1 MSFVTVDALER
12 ELRQLESARQIVQ
25 RSTIPSY
32 PVEFAM
38 SVGIAPDPWQIE
50 VLASDHPRK
59 ILCCGRQTG
68 KSTVGA
74 VLALH
79 RALTRPGSTVLI
91 VAPGERQAK
100 LLFSKARRLYEMAGY
115 PLPAHS
121 HRRTGLE
128 LANGSIIEAL
138 PAVERTTRDYSV
150 DLLVVDEAAAV
161 EDTDYHGILPS
172 LIATQGEQVLLS
184 TPRGKR
190 GFFWEIWHSKKVERS
205 TDSTIVQRPTDSTI
219 SERSEKVG
227 RSTFAERSADSDWQ
241 RIMVRSEEVERIR
254 SEDLEVFRQTMPD
267 EYFKQEFYCE
277 FLDTDGSLFSHDDI
291 EAALAAGEEIEPI
304 RIGDDEW

>member
-1 MSFVTVDALER
+1 VSFVTVDALER
-12 ELRQLESARQIVQ
+12 ELRRLEAAQQIRSAVR
-25 RSTIPSY
+25 IPAY

-79 RALTRPGSTVLI
+79 RALSRPGSTVLI

-100 LLFSKARRLYEMAGY
+100 LLFSKAKRLYEMAGH

-121 HRRTGLE
+121 DRRTGLE
-128 LANGSIIEAL
+128 LRNGSVIEAL
-138 PAVERTTRDYSV
+138 PAVERTTRGYSV
-150 DLLVVDEAAAV
+150 DLLVVDEVAAV
-161 EDTDYHGILPS
+161 PDDDYYGLLPA
-172 LIATQGEQVLLS
+172 LIATRGEQVVLS

-190 GFFWEIWHSKKVERS
+190 GFFFELWHSELSRRR
-205 TDSTIVQRPTDSTI
+205 DN
-219 SERSEKVG
+219 
-227 RSTFAERSADSDWQ
+227 DWH
-241 RIMVRSEEVERIR
+241 RIMVRSDEVERIR
-254 SEDLEVFRQTMPD
+254 PEDLEVFRQTMPD
-267 EYFKQEFYCE
+267 EFFRQEFFCE
-277 FLDTDGSLFSHDDI
+277 WLDTEGSLFGYDDI
-291 EAALAAGEEIEPI
+291 ERALAAGEGIEPI

>member
-1 MSFVTVDALER
+1 VSFVRVDALER
-12 ELRQLESARQIVQ
+12 ALRRLEATRQT
-25 RSTIPSY
+25 SLGKEIPAY
-32 PVEFAM
+32 PVEFAI
-38 SVGIAPDPWQIE
+38 SVGMEPDPWQIE

-74 VLALH
+74 VLAVH
-79 RALTRPGSTVLI
+79 KALTRPGSTVLV

-100 LLFSKARRLYEMAGY
+100 LLFSKARRLYELAGY

-138 PAVERTTRDYSV
+138 PAVERTTRGYSV
-150 DLLVVDEAAAV
+150 DLLLVDEAAAV
-161 EDTDYHGILPS
+161 PDMDYHGILPA

-190 GFFWEIWHSKKVERS
+190 GFFHEIWH
-205 TDSTIVQRPTDSTI
+205 
-219 SERSEKVG
+219 G
-227 RSTFAERSADSDWQ
+227 AEDWQ
-241 RIMVRSEEVERIR
+241 RMMVRSDEVGRIR
-254 SEDLEVFRQTMPD
+254 PEDLEVFRSTMP
-267 EYFKQEFYCE
+267 EQFFRQEFYCE
-277 FLDTDGSLFSHDDI
+277 WLETQGSLFSYDDI
-291 EAALAAGEEIEPI
+291 EAALAAGEDVEAVQ
-304 RIGDDEW
+304 IGDDEW